1 MPGYIFIRE
10 IKDRNMAGKKK
21 KRGRKKIVL
30 FVFEILLLGVLL
42 GVLWLY
48 NTTFGQVSFDD
59 SDMTNTEAG
68 INEDISE
75 DTLKNMHGYL
85 NVALFGLD
93 NRSNGSYNEG
103 NSDSIII
110 ASLNW
115 DTKEIQ
121 LVSLYRDTYLS
132 SGNGKYTKANAAY
145 ASGGARRAVSM
156 INSNLD
162 LNIKKYVCVD
172 WKALVDAIDGLGGLD
187 LEITQDEVDE
197 INYLLPEIDGTTGYE
212 TPEVESAGIAHL
224 DGTQAT
230 AYARIRSTAGD
241 DFLRASRQR
250 IVLQAM
256 LDKAQDV
263 GVASLINMCQEM
275 FKADRDE
282 NGNEIPKIATN
293 FSQDEIIKYAPAV
306 IQCELK
312 STTGFPFE
320 LTSKMLSST
329 GDTVIPIDLAQNV
342 SELHEYLFNEG
353 GYVPSETVQKT
364 SRNIEDKTGVD
375 SSEAAYDLDKFNDT
389 VGSDG
394 TEGVKK
400 KNELKNPKSTEQD
413 VDSDDGD
420 SDSDD
425 RDSDSDEEQNDR
437 EGNGNE
443 EEY

>member
-48 NTTFGQVSFDD
+48 NTTLGQVEFDD
-59 SDMTNTEAG
+59 DALSASEAG
-68 INEDISE
+68 INEDIDE
-75 DTLKNMHGYL
+75 DALANMHGYL

-103 NSDSIII
+103 NSDCIII
-110 ASLNW
+110 ASLNY
-115 DTKEIQ
+115 DTKEVQ

-132 SGNGKYTKANAAY
+132 SGNGRYTKANGAY
-145 ASGGARRAVSM
+145 SAGGVKRAISM
-156 INSNLD
+156 VNSNLD
-162 LNIKKYVCVD
+162 LNITKYICVD
-172 WKALVDAIDGLGGLD
+172 WKALVDAIDDLGGID
-187 LEITQDEVDE
+187 LEVTQDEVDE

-212 TPEVESAGIAHL
+212 TAEVTTTGTVHL

-230 AYARIRSTAGD
+230 AYARIRSTSGD

-256 LDKAQDV
+256 LDKAQNADL
-263 GVASLINMCQEM
+263 ASLKSMCTDILKQ
-275 FKADRDE
+275 
-282 NGNEIPKIATN
+282 ISTN
-293 FSQDEIIKYAPAV
+293 FTAAELIQYASAVNKYEI
-306 IQCELK
+306 K

-320 LTSKMLSST
+320 LTTKILSST
-329 GDTVIPIDLAQNV
+329 GDTVIPIDLAKNV
-342 SELHEYLFNEG
+342 SELHEYLFNEQ
-353 GYVPSETVQKT
+353 GYTASDTVQRISQK
-364 SRNIEDKTGVD
+364 IEDKTGVD
-375 SSEAAYDLDKFNDT
+375 PDEAAYDLDKFNDT

-425 RDSDSDEEQNDR
+425 RDLDSDEEQNDR

>member
-1 MPGYIFIRE
+1 
-10 IKDRNMAGKKK
+10 MAGKKK

-48 NTTFGQVSFDD
+48 NTTLGQVDFDD
-59 SDMTNTEAG
+59 EALSASEAG
-68 INEDISE
+68 INEDIDE
-75 DTLKNMHGYL
+75 DALANMHGYL

-93 NRSNGSYNEG
+93 NRSNGSYDEG
-103 NSDSIII
+103 NSDCIII
-110 ASLNW
+110 ASLNY
-115 DTKEIQ
+115 DTKEVQ

-132 SGNGKYTKANAAY
+132 SGNGRYTKANGAY
-145 ASGGARRAVSM
+145 SAGGVKRAISM
-156 INSNLD
+156 VNSNLD
-162 LNIKKYVCVD
+162 LNITKYICVD
-172 WKALVDAIDGLGGLD
+172 WKALVDAIDDLGGVDLD
-187 LEITQDEVDE
+187 VTQDEVDE

-212 TPEVESAGIAHL
+212 TAEVTTTGTVHL

-230 AYARIRSTAGD
+230 AYARIRSTSGD

-256 LDKAQDV
+256 LDKAQNADL
-263 GVASLINMCQEM
+263 ASLKSMCTDILKQ
-275 FKADRDE
+275 
-282 NGNEIPKIATN
+282 ISTN
-293 FSQDEIIKYAPAV
+293 FTAAELIQYASAVNKYEI
-306 IQCELK
+306 K

-320 LTSKMLSST
+320 LTTKILSST
-329 GDTVIPIDLAQNV
+329 GDTVIPIDLAKNV
-342 SELHEYLFNEG
+342 SELHEYLFNEQ
-353 GYVPSETVQKT
+353 GYTASDTVQRISQK
-364 SRNIEDKTGVD
+364 IEDKTGVD
-375 SSEAAYDLDKFNDT
+375 PDEAAYDLDKFNDT
-389 VGSDG
+389 V
-394 TEGVKK
+394 GVKK